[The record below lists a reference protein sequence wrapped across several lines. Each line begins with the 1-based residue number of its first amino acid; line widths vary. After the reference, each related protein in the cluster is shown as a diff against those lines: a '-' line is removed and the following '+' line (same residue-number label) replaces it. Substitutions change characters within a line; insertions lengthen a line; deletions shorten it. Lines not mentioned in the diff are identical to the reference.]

1 MIPRL
6 SHNSEIDFEI
16 SMPRCGATT
25 RDENILLENANG
37 VPAPS
42 PGLRA
47 CAIPGTNQQKP
58 PNRVAVEINGWGLP
72 KVARRA
78 TLGFGTQSRW
88 D

>member
-1 MIPRL
+1 
-6 SHNSEIDFEI
+6 
-16 SMPRCGATT
+16 MPRCGATT

-58 PNRVAVEINGWGLP
+58 PNRNAVAAQFRASNAPLGHNRVAVDI
-72 KVARRA
+72 
-78 TLGFGTQSRW
+78 
-88 D
+88 